1 MFYVGSYVQIR
12 DGRLGEVVKI
22 ASARQTLTIRT
33 LTGEVVRLRGSDV
46 RRIDSVEWRMLHQQQ
61 EKQAARDGIR
71 QQV

>member
-1 MFYVGSYVQIR
+1 MFYVGSYVQIHS

-46 RRIDSVEWRMLHQQQ
+46 RRIDSVEWQMLQQTSIEQVHQQ
-61 EKQAARDGIR
+61 A
-71 QQV
+71 